1 MVRVDAVLVVVVG
14 LGAALLDVAVA
25 AGTEVVAVRAVAVPV
40 DVVGTVLVAV
50 VAVAVAD
57 DVDEAVAV
65 VAVELVLLDGG
76 LVVRTCTMSSAAEHA
91 ASTVVRAAAP
101 TTTAPHRPRA
111 RRRPIAAL
119 PEACTDGNASPR
131 AVTHSPCL
139 SAVSWTVSR
148 TVSRTVDR
156 RVGRPVDLPWR
167 RCKGHR
173 V

>member
-1 MVRVDAVLVVVVG
+1 VGAVLVVMG

-40 DVVGTVLVAV
+40 VVVVGTVAVAV

-57 DVDEAVAV
+57 GVDEA

-91 ASTVVRAAAP
+91 ASTVVSAAAP
-101 TTTAPHRPRA
+101 ATTAPHRPRA

-119 PEACTDGNASPR
+119 PKPAPT
-131 AVTHSPCL
+131 VTH
-139 SAVSWTVSR
+139 R
-148 TVSRTVDR
+148 H
-156 RVGRPVDLPWR
+156 GR
-167 RCKGHR
+167 
-173 V
+173 

>member
-1 MVRVDAVLVVVVG
+1 VVRVDAVLVVVVG
-14 LGAALLDVAVA
+14 LGAALLDVA

-40 DVVGTVLVAV
+40 DVVGTVPVAVVAV

-57 DVDEAVAV
+57 GVVEAVAVVTVVAV

-91 ASTVVRAAAP
+91 ASTDVSAAAP

-119 PEACTDGNASPR
+119 PEAL
-131 AVTHSPCL
+131 H
-139 SAVSWTVSR
+139 
-148 TVSRTVDR
+148 R
-156 RVGRPVDLPWR
+156 R
-167 RCKGHR
+167 
-173 V
+173 